1 MNFLPSLEPEWMK
14 QIPSVVICQFF
25 FLMFVLVAALAGLVV
40 LQDLFIII
48 GSKGKTG
55 WSFLLRAIIAFS
67 IPVVNALFLYILCT
81 RSLLEEGS
89 RK

>member
-1 MNFLPSLEPEWMK
+1 
-14 QIPSVVICQFF
+14 
-25 FLMFVLVAALAGLVV
+25 VV

-81 RSLLEEGS
+81 RSLLDGS
-89 RK
+89 RT